1 MDFKEELKKELVKAA
16 RGAFQSLFANGER
29 FYYVTLAT
37 DGLANTPY
45 IAAWSHEAFER
56 ECEDED
62 DDEADMIKW
71 DESESPYF
79 AWEQERFAKVEEMLN
94 ERSELRDTDEEY
106 ELRFS
111 AMEEAMKQLDA
122 DGLFSKNQ
130 PRNEIMVLVE
140 VIPPDYTNTERAYRL
155 NDSGT
160 EVFQEWLEEAAELLD
175 EDE

>member
-1 MDFKEELKKELVKAA
+1 MDFKEELKNELVKAA
-16 RGAFQSLFANGER
+16 RGAFQSLFANGEH
-29 FYYVTLAT
+29 FYYATLAS

-56 ECEDED
+56 ASED

-71 DESESPYF
+71 AECESPYF
-79 AWEQERFAKVEEMLN
+79 AWEQERFSKVEEMLN
-94 ERSELRDTDEEY
+94 ERSDLRGTDEEY

-122 DGLFSKNQ
+122 EGLFSKNQ
-130 PRNEIMVLVE
+130 PRDKIMVLVE

-160 EVFQEWLEEAAELLD
+160 EIFQEWLDEAAEPLD

>member
-1 MDFKEELKKELVKAA
+1 
-16 RGAFQSLFANGER
+16 
-29 FYYVTLAT
+29 
-37 DGLANTPY
+37 
-45 IAAWSHEAFER
+45 
-56 ECEDED
+56 
-62 DDEADMIKW
+62 
-71 DESESPYF
+71 
-79 AWEQERFAKVEEMLN
+79 MLN